1 MHTIL
6 SYCCGKVPDKKS
18 HKLSMYRIWET
29 SECSAPNQAT
39 MLHHCP
45 LTRLRDPYGTG
56 KERLPKL
63 EFVDDNV
70 EREFSELKGHSQ
82 M

>member
-1 MHTIL
+1 
-6 SYCCGKVPDKKS
+6 
-18 HKLSMYRIWET
+18 
-29 SECSAPNQAT
+29 